1 MRMVVDDEHTQHAM
15 RALTTL
21 GCGHEWA
28 EHDPAKLASGIAL
41 INHGFRR
48 ARRGIRTQIAVCAA
62 IGVTNRVACAPGR
75 TRRGSR
81 VDIPREAASI
91 RSNFT
96 LWMAVDTWMA
106 HVHRRGA
113 PCPPR

>member
-1 MRMVVDDEHTQHAM
+1 MVVDDEHTQHAM

-28 EHDPAKLASGIAL
+28 EHDVAKLASGIAL
-41 INHGFRR
+41 SNRGFRR
-48 ARRGIRTQIAVCAA
+48 AKCGIRAQDAVCAA
-62 IGVTNRVACAPGR
+62 IGVTNRVARAPSR
-75 TRRGSR
+75 TRRGTR
-81 VDIPREAASI
+81 EAIPREPASL
-91 RSNFT
+91 RSNFV

-106 HVHRRGA
+106 HDDQRGA